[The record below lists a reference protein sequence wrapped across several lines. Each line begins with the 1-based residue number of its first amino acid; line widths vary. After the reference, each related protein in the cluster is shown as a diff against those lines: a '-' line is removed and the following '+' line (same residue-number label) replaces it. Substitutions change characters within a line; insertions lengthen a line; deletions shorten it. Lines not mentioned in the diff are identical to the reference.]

1 MAAAGTRGV
10 RLMGGSIMPFSIVR
24 DDISRVHADVLV
36 NAANVRLA
44 PGGGVC
50 GALFSAAGF
59 DEMRAACEAIG
70 GCATGD
76 AVATPAF
83 NLPARWCVHA
93 VGPIWRGGR
102 AHEEELLHRCYRSAF
117 ARAVELGA
125 RSVAFPLI
133 SAGIYGFPVER
144 ALAIAREE
152 VAAFLRHHDEVALTL
167 VVFERAVVQMGNAL
181 VEQVQEYIDDEYVD
195 SSSFMRR
202 DTGELERELQWTEDA
217 SAPLSVEMAEPVAL
231 PECLQEDDASIAA
244 SRPFVAANIRMPG
257 AAMPGA
263 PSRAGATL
271 DAEIAQLVATLDA
284 PFSTTLLALIDARGM
299 TDAEVYHRANISRQ
313 LFSKIRGNESYR
325 PSKQTVVALAIAL
338 ELDMSAT
345 QDLLARA
352 GFTLSKSSKFDV
364 IVRFFIERSI
374 YDLFQLNEVLFA
386 YDLPLVGSV

>member
-1 MAAAGTRGV
+1 
-10 RLMGGSIMPFSIVR
+10 MPFSIVR

-144 ALAIAREE
+144 ALAIVREE
-152 VAAFLRHHDEVALTL
+152 VAAFMRHHDEIELTL

-202 DTGELERELQWTEDA
+202 DTGELERELRWTEDA

-231 PECLQEDDASIAA
+231 PEYLREDDAPTVMPSA
-244 SRPFVAANIRMPG
+244 SRPFVASSIG
-257 AAMPGA
+257 MPGA
-263 PSRAGATL
+263 PSRAGTTL

-364 IVRFFIERSI
+364 IVRFFIERGI
-374 YDLFQLNEVLFA
+374 YDLFRLNEVLFA

>member
-1 MAAAGTRGV
+1 
-10 RLMGGSIMPFSIVR
+10 MPFSIIR

-202 DTGELERELQWTEDA
+202 DMGELERELQWTEDA

-244 SRPFVAANIRMPG
+244 PRPFVAANIRMPG

-263 PSRAGATL
+263 PSRAGAAL

-364 IVRFFIERSI
+364 IVRFFIERGI

>member
-1 MAAAGTRGV
+1 
-10 RLMGGSIMPFSIVR
+10 MPFSIVR
-24 DDISRVHADVLV
+24 DDISHVHADVLV

-102 AHEEELLHRCYRSAF
+102 AREEELLHRCYRSAF

-202 DTGELERELQWTEDA
+202 DMGELERELRWAEDA

-244 SRPFVAANIRMPG
+244 QRPFVASSIRMPG
-257 AAMPGA
+257 AAMPGV

-364 IVRFFIERSI
+364 IVRFFIERGI

>member
-1 MAAAGTRGV
+1 
-10 RLMGGSIMPFSIVR
+10 MPFSIVR

-59 DEMRAACEAIG
+59 DGMRAACEAIG

-102 AHEEELLHRCYRSAF
+102 AHEEELLRRCYRSAF

-144 ALAIAREE
+144 ALAIVREE
-152 VAAFLRHHDEVALTL
+152 VTAFLGHHDEVALTL

-202 DTGELERELQWTEDA
+202 DMGELERELQWTEDA

-231 PECLQEDDASIAA
+231 PEYLQEDDASVAA
-244 SRPFVAANIRMPG
+244 SRPFVASNIRMPG

>member
-1 MAAAGTRGV
+1 
-10 RLMGGSIMPFSIVR
+10 MPFSIVR

-144 ALAIAREE
+144 ALAIVREE
-152 VAAFLRHHDEVALTL
+152 VAVFLKHHDKIELTL

-202 DTGELERELQWTEDA
+202 DTGKLERELRWTEDA
-217 SAPLSVEMAEPVAL
+217 SAPHSVEMAEPVSL
-231 PECLQEDDASIAA
+231 PECLQEDDASTVMPSA
-244 SRPFVAANIRMPG
+244 SRPFVASGIRMSG
-257 AAMPGA
+257 S

-271 DAEIAQLVATLDA
+271 DSEIAQLVATLDA

-352 GFTLSKSSKFDV
+352 GFTLSKSGKLDV
-364 IVRFFIERSI
+364 IVRFFIERGI

>member
-1 MAAAGTRGV
+1 
-10 RLMGGSIMPFSIVR
+10 MPFSIVR

-76 AVATPAF
+76 AVATLAF

-202 DTGELERELQWTEDA
+202 DMGELERELQWTEDA

-244 SRPFVAANIRMPG
+244 PRPFVAANIRMPG

-271 DAEIAQLVATLDA
+271 DAEIAQLVSTLDA

-364 IVRFFIERSI
+364 IIEYFISQRNYNI
-374 YDLFQLNEVLFA
+374 YEINEALFA
-386 YDLPLVGSV
+386 FDQSLLGA

>member
-1 MAAAGTRGV
+1 
-10 RLMGGSIMPFSIVR
+10 MPFSIVR

-76 AVATPAF
+76 AVTTPAF

-133 SAGIYGFPVER
+133 SAGIYGIPVER

-231 PECLQEDDASIAA
+231 PEYLQEDDASVAA

-364 IVRFFIERSI
+364 IVRFFIERGI

>member
-1 MAAAGTRGV
+1 
-10 RLMGGSIMPFSIVR
+10 MPFSIVR

-152 VAAFLRHHDEVALTL
+152 VAAFLRHHDEVALTF

-202 DTGELERELQWTEDA
+202 DMGELERELQWTEDA

-244 SRPFVAANIRMPG
+244 PRPFVAANIRMPG

-364 IVRFFIERSI
+364 IVRFFIERGI

>member
-1 MAAAGTRGV
+1 
-10 RLMGGSIMPFSIVR
+10 MPFSIVR

>member
-1 MAAAGTRGV
+1 
-10 RLMGGSIMPFSIVR
+10 MPFSIVR

-102 AHEEELLHRCYRSAF
+102 AHEEELLRRCYRSAF

-144 ALAIAREE
+144 ALAIVREE

-202 DTGELERELQWTEDA
+202 DMGELERELQWTEDA

-231 PECLQEDDASIAA
+231 PEYLQEDDASIAA
-244 SRPFVAANIRMPG
+244 PRPFVAANIRMPG

-364 IVRFFIERSI
+364 IVRFFIERGI

>member
-1 MAAAGTRGV
+1 
-10 RLMGGSIMPFSIVR
+10 MPFSIVR

-70 GCATGD
+70 GCAMGD

-93 VGPIWRGGR
+93 VGPIWRGGG

-117 ARAVELGA
+117 ARAMELGA

-144 ALAIAREE
+144 ALAIVREE
-152 VAAFLRHHDEVALTL
+152 VAVFLKHHDEIELTL

-202 DTGELERELQWTEDA
+202 DTGELERELRWTEDA

-231 PECLQEDDASIAA
+231 PEYLQEDDVPTVMPSA
-244 SRPFVAANIRMPG
+244 SRPFVASSIG
-257 AAMPGA
+257 MPGA

-364 IVRFFIERSI
+364 IVRFFIEHGI

>member
-1 MAAAGTRGV
+1 
-10 RLMGGSIMPFSIVR
+10 MPFSIVR

-202 DTGELERELQWTEDA
+202 DTGELEREQQWTEDA

-231 PECLQEDDASIAA
+231 PEYLQEDDASIAA
-244 SRPFVAANIRMPG
+244 PRPFVASNIRMPG

-364 IVRFFIERSI
+364 IVRFFIERGT

>member
-1 MAAAGTRGV
+1 
-10 RLMGGSIMPFSIVR
+10 MPFSIVR

-202 DTGELERELQWTEDA
+202 DMGELERELQWTEDA

-244 SRPFVAANIRMPG
+244 PRPFVAANIRMPG

-299 TDAEVYHRANISRQ
+299 TDAEAYHRANISRQ

-364 IVRFFIERSI
+364 IVRFFIERGI

>member
-1 MAAAGTRGV
+1 
-10 RLMGGSIMPFSIVR
+10 MPFSIVR

-152 VAAFLRHHDEVALTL
+152 VTAFLRHHDEVALTL

-244 SRPFVAANIRMPG
+244 PRPFVAANIRMPG

-299 TDAEVYHRANISRQ
+299 ADAEVYHRANISRQ

>member
-1 MAAAGTRGV
+1 
-10 RLMGGSIMPFSIVR
+10 MPFSIVR

-202 DTGELERELQWTEDA
+202 DMGELERELQWTEDA

-364 IVRFFIERSI
+364 IVRFFIERGI

>member
-1 MAAAGTRGV
+1 
-10 RLMGGSIMPFSIVR
+10 MPFSIVR

-144 ALAIAREE
+144 ALAIVREE
-152 VAAFLRHHDEVALTL
+152 VAAFMRHHDEIELTL

-202 DTGELERELQWTEDA
+202 DTGELERELRWTEDA

-231 PECLQEDDASIAA
+231 PEYLREDDAPTVMPSA
-244 SRPFVAANIRMPG
+244 SRPFVASSIG
-257 AAMPGA
+257 MPGA
-263 PSRAGATL
+263 PSRAGTTL

-284 PFSTTLLALIDARGM
+284 PFSATLLALIDTRGM

-364 IVRFFIERSI
+364 IVRFFIERGI

>member
-1 MAAAGTRGV
+1 
-10 RLMGGSIMPFSIVR
+10 MPFSIVR

-76 AVATPAF
+76 AAATPAF

-195 SSSFMRR
+195 TSSFMRR
-202 DTGELERELQWTEDA
+202 DAGELERELQWTEDA

-244 SRPFVAANIRMPG
+244 PRPFVAANIRTPG
-257 AAMPGA
+257 TAMPGA

-364 IVRFFIERSI
+364 IVRFFIERGI

>member
-1 MAAAGTRGV
+1 
-10 RLMGGSIMPFSIVR
+10 MPFSIVR

-202 DTGELERELQWTEDA
+202 DMGELERELQWTEDT
-217 SAPLSVEMAEPVAL
+217 SAPLSAEMAEPVAL
-231 PECLQEDDASIAA
+231 PDCLQEDDASIAA
-244 SRPFVAANIRMPG
+244 PRPFVAANIRMPG
-257 AAMPGA
+257 AAVPGA

-271 DAEIAQLVATLDA
+271 DAEIAQLVSTLDA

-364 IVRFFIERSI
+364 IVRFFIERGI

>member
-1 MAAAGTRGV
+1 
-10 RLMGGSIMPFSIVR
+10 MPFSIVR
-24 DDISRVHADVLV
+24 DDISRVHAVVLV

-152 VAAFLRHHDEVALTL
+152 VTAFLRHHDEVALTL

>member
-1 MAAAGTRGV
+1 
-10 RLMGGSIMPFSIVR
+10 MPFSIVR

-152 VAAFLRHHDEVALTL
+152 VTAFLRHHDEVALTL

-325 PSKQTVVALAIAL
+325 PSNQTVVALAIAL

>member
-1 MAAAGTRGV
+1 MPWGPSGAAGEPTR
-10 RLMGGSIMPFSIVR
+10 RSCF
-24 DDISRVHADVLV
+24 
-36 NAANVRLA
+36 
-44 PGGGVC
+44 
-50 GALFSAAGF
+50 
-59 DEMRAACEAIG
+59 
-70 GCATGD
+70 T
-76 AVATPAF
+76 VATAAP
-83 NLPARWCVHA
+83 
-93 VGPIWRGGR
+93 
-102 AHEEELLHRCYRSAF
+102 S
-117 ARAVELGA
+117 RAVELGA

-144 ALAIAREE
+144 ALAIVREE
-152 VAAFLRHHDEVALTL
+152 VAAFMRHHDEIELTL

-231 PECLQEDDASIAA
+231 PECLQEDDASTVMPSAP
-244 SRPFVAANIRMPG
+244 RPFVAANIRMPG

-271 DAEIAQLVATLDA
+271 DAEIAQLVAMLDA

-325 PSKQTVVALAIAL
+325 PSKQTVVELAIAL

-364 IVRFFIERSI
+364 IVRFFIERGI

>member
-1 MAAAGTRGV
+1 
-10 RLMGGSIMPFSIVR
+10 MPFSIVR

-102 AHEEELLHRCYRSAF
+102 AHEEELLRRCYRSAF

-144 ALAIAREE
+144 ALAIVREE
-152 VAAFLRHHDEVALTL
+152 VAEFLRHHDEVALTL

-202 DTGELERELQWTEDA
+202 DMGELERELRWAEDA

-244 SRPFVAANIRMPG
+244 PRPFVAANIRMPG

-299 TDAEVYHRANISRQ
+299 TDAEAYHRANISRQ

-364 IVRFFIERSI
+364 IVRFFIERGI

>member
-1 MAAAGTRGV
+1 
-10 RLMGGSIMPFSIVR
+10 MPFSIVR

-76 AVATPAF
+76 AVTTPAF

-102 AHEEELLHRCYRSAF
+102 AHEEELLRRCYRSAF

-202 DTGELERELQWTEDA
+202 DMGELERELQWTEDA

-231 PECLQEDDASIAA
+231 PDCLQEDDASIAA
-244 SRPFVAANIRMPG
+244 PRPFVAANIRMPG

-364 IVRFFIERSI
+364 IVRFFIERGI

>member
-1 MAAAGTRGV
+1 
-10 RLMGGSIMPFSIVR
+10 MPFSIVR
-24 DDISRVHADVLV
+24 DDISRVRADVLV

-202 DTGELERELQWTEDA
+202 DMGELERELQWTEDA

-244 SRPFVAANIRMPG
+244 PRPFVAANIRMPG

-364 IVRFFIERSI
+364 IVRFFIERGI

>member
-1 MAAAGTRGV
+1 
-10 RLMGGSIMPFSIVR
+10 MPFSIVR

-102 AHEEELLHRCYRSAF
+102 AHEEELLRRCYRGAF

-144 ALAIAREE
+144 ALAIVREE
-152 VAAFLRHHDEVALTL
+152 VAVFLKHHDEIELTL

-202 DTGELERELQWTEDA
+202 DTGELERELRWTEDA
-217 SAPLSVEMAEPVAL
+217 SAPHSVEMAEPVSL
-231 PECLQEDDASIAA
+231 PKYLQEDDAPTVMPSA
-244 SRPFVAANIRMPG
+244 SRPFVASSIG
-257 AAMPGA
+257 MPGA
-263 PSRAGATL
+263 PSRAGTTL

-364 IVRFFIERSI
+364 IVRFFIERGI

>member
-1 MAAAGTRGV
+1 
-10 RLMGGSIMPFSIVR
+10 MPFSIVR

-36 NAANVRLA
+36 NAANVHLA

-152 VAAFLRHHDEVALTL
+152 VTAFLRHHDEVALTL

>member
-1 MAAAGTRGV
+1 
-10 RLMGGSIMPFSIVR
+10 MPFSIVR

-152 VAAFLRHHDEVALTL
+152 VAAFLRHHDEVALML

-202 DTGELERELQWTEDA
+202 DMGELERELQWAEDA

-244 SRPFVAANIRMPG
+244 PRPFVAADIRMPG

-271 DAEIAQLVATLDA
+271 DAEIAQLVSTLDA

-364 IVRFFIERSI
+364 IVRFFIERGI

>member
-1 MAAAGTRGV
+1 
-10 RLMGGSIMPFSIVR
+10 MPFSIVR

-144 ALAIAREE
+144 ALAIVREE

-202 DTGELERELQWTEDA
+202 DMGELERELQWTEDA

-244 SRPFVAANIRMPG
+244 PRLFVAANIRMPG

-299 TDAEVYHRANISRQ
+299 ADAEVYHRANISRQ

-364 IVRFFIERSI
+364 IVRFFIERGI

>member
-1 MAAAGTRGV
+1 
-10 RLMGGSIMPFSIVR
+10 MPFSIVR

-76 AVATPAF
+76 AVTTPAF

-202 DTGELERELQWTEDA
+202 DMGELERELQWTEDA

-244 SRPFVAANIRMPG
+244 PRPFVAANIRMPG

-364 IVRFFIERSI
+364 IVRFFIERGI

>member
-1 MAAAGTRGV
+1 M
-10 RLMGGSIMPFSIVR
+10 LFSIVR

-102 AHEEELLHRCYRSAF
+102 AHEEELLRRCYRSAF

-144 ALAIAREE
+144 ALAIVREE
-152 VAAFLRHHDEVALTL
+152 VAAFMRHHDEIELTL

-202 DTGELERELQWTEDA
+202 DTGELERELRWTEDA

-231 PECLQEDDASIAA
+231 PEYLREDDAPTVMPSA
-244 SRPFVAANIRMPG
+244 SRPFVASSIG
-257 AAMPGA
+257 MPGA
-263 PSRAGATL
+263 PSRAGTTL

-284 PFSTTLLALIDARGM
+284 PFSTTLLALIDTRGM

-364 IVRFFIERSI
+364 IVRFFIERGI

>member
-1 MAAAGTRGV
+1 
-10 RLMGGSIMPFSIVR
+10 MPFSIVR

-202 DTGELERELQWTEDA
+202 DMGELERELQWTEDA

-244 SRPFVAANIRMPG
+244 PRPFVAANIRMPG

-313 LFSKIRGNESYR
+313 LFSKMRGNESYR

-364 IVRFFIERSI
+364 IVRFFIERGI

>member
-1 MAAAGTRGV
+1 
-10 RLMGGSIMPFSIVR
+10 MPFSIVR

-102 AHEEELLHRCYRSAF
+102 AHEEELLRRCYRSAF

-202 DTGELERELQWTEDA
+202 DMGELERELQWTEDA
-217 SAPLSVEMAEPVAL
+217 SAPLSVEMAESVAL

-244 SRPFVAANIRMPG
+244 PRPFVAANIRMPG

-364 IVRFFIERSI
+364 IVRFFIERGI

>member
-1 MAAAGTRGV
+1 
-10 RLMGGSIMPFSIVR
+10 MPFSIVR

-202 DTGELERELQWTEDA
+202 DMGELERELQWTEDA

-244 SRPFVAANIRMPG
+244 PRPFVASSIRMPG

-271 DAEIAQLVATLDA
+271 DAEIAQLVSTLDA

-364 IVRFFIERSI
+364 IVRFFIERGI

>member
-1 MAAAGTRGV
+1 
-10 RLMGGSIMPFSIVR
+10 MPFSIVR

-202 DTGELERELQWTEDA
+202 DMGELERELQWTEDA

-244 SRPFVAANIRMPG
+244 PRPFVAANIGMPG

-271 DAEIAQLVATLDA
+271 DAEIAQLVATLDV

-364 IVRFFIERSI
+364 IVRFFIERGI

>member
-1 MAAAGTRGV
+1 
-10 RLMGGSIMPFSIVR
+10 MPFSIVR

-202 DTGELERELQWTEDA
+202 DMGELERELQWTEDA

-231 PECLQEDDASIAA
+231 PECLQEDDASVAA
-244 SRPFVAANIRMPG
+244 PRPFVAANVRMPG

-364 IVRFFIERSI
+364 IARFFIERGI

>member
-1 MAAAGTRGV
+1 
-10 RLMGGSIMPFSIVR
+10 MPFSIVR

-167 VVFERAVVQMGNAL
+167 VVFERAVVQMGNTL

-244 SRPFVAANIRMPG
+244 PRPFVAANIRMSG

-271 DAEIAQLVATLDA
+271 DAEIAQLVSTLDA

-364 IVRFFIERSI
+364 IVRFFIERGI

-386 YDLPLVGSV
+386 YDLPFVGSV

>member
-1 MAAAGTRGV
+1 
-10 RLMGGSIMPFSIVR
+10 MPFSIVR

-202 DTGELERELQWTEDA
+202 DMGELERELQWTEDA

-231 PECLQEDDASIAA
+231 SECLQEDDASIAA
-244 SRPFVAANIRMPG
+244 PRPFVAANIRMPG

-299 TDAEVYHRANISRQ
+299 TDAEVYHRANISCQ

-325 PSKQTVVALAIAL
+325 PSKQTAVALAIAL

-364 IVRFFIERSI
+364 IVRFFIERGI

>member
-1 MAAAGTRGV
+1 
-10 RLMGGSIMPFSIVR
+10 MPFSIVR

-102 AHEEELLHRCYRSAF
+102 AHEEELLRRCYRSAF

-167 VVFERAVVQMGNAL
+167 VVFEHAVVQMGNAL

-244 SRPFVAANIRMPG
+244 PRPFVAANIRVPG

-299 TDAEVYHRANISRQ
+299 TDAEAYHRANISRQ

-364 IVRFFIERSI
+364 IVRFFIERGI

>member
-1 MAAAGTRGV
+1 
-10 RLMGGSIMPFSIVR
+10 MPFSIVR

-76 AVATPAF
+76 AVTTPAF

-231 PECLQEDDASIAA
+231 PEYLQEDDASVAA
-244 SRPFVAANIRMPG
+244 SRPFVASSIRMPG

-271 DAEIAQLVATLDA
+271 DAEIAQLVAALDA

-364 IVRFFIERSI
+364 IVRFFIERGI